1 MPSVRT
7 AGSTVHYEVTGSGP
21 GLVMVH
27 GSGGDARANFGHL
40 VDRFADRR
48 TVITPDYSGSGETTD
63 GGGPLTL
70 DQLVEQV
77 VAATDAVS
85 GEPVDLLGFSLG
97 AVVAAALAAKHSE
110 RVRRLVLLAGWVR
123 HDDPRH
129 QLHFDMWRRLGST
142 DPGLLVRFLTLS
154 GFSPGYLSGLGHQ
167 GLAQLLAGSSPAP
180 GVLRQADL
188 DLRADIRDRT
198 HLVTAPTL
206 VVGNRQDQMV
216 PVEHTRALHEAI
228 AGSRYVELDSGHL
241 VLFERPDELVGI
253 VREFLFDDAPE
264 AG

>member
-27 GSGGDARANFGHL
+27 GTGGDGRANFGHL
-40 VDRFADRR
+40 VDRFADAR

-70 DQLVEQV
+70 DQLVDQV
-77 VAATDAVS
+77 VAATDAVTD
-85 GEPVDLLGFSLG
+85 EPVDLLGFSLG
-97 AVVAAALAAKHSE
+97 AVVAAATAAKHPE
-110 RVRRLVLLAGWVR
+110 RVRRLVLLAGWLR

-129 QLHFDMWRRLGST
+129 QLNFDLWRRLGNGEPS
-142 DPGLLVRFLTLS
+142 LFHRFLTLT
-154 GFSPGYLSGLGHQ
+154 GFSPAYLSRLGHQ
-167 GLAQLLAGSSPAP
+167 GLAELLANFTTAP
-180 GVLRQADL
+180 GVLRQVDL
-188 DLRADIRDRT
+188 DLRADIRDRA

-216 PVEHTRALHEAI
+216 PVEQTRALHEAI
-228 AGSRYVELDSGHL
+228 PGSRYAELDSGHL
-241 VLFERPDELVGI
+241 VLFERPDELVAL
-253 VREFLFDDAPE
+253 VRDFLLDDAD
-264 AG
+264 